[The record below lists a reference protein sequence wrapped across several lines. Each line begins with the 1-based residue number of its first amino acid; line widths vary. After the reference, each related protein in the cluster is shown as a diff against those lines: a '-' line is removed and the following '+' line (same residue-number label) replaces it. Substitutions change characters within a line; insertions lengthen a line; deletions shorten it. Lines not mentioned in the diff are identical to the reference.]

1 MSPAWW
7 WWSCPA
13 GRRNWTQSCGLVA
26 AEVNIQYTY
35 SLMIRP
41 NDKAL
46 LALHCEDSEFA
57 RDVLLKEGHSVLSQK
72 DISR

>member
-1 MSPAWW
+1 ML
-7 WWSCPA
+7 
-13 GRRNWTQSCGLVA
+13 RYLVA
-26 AEVNIQYTY
+26 AEVNIQHTY

-46 LALHCEDSEFA
+46 LALHCEDPDFGRE
-57 RDVLLKEGHSVLSQK
+57 VLQKAGVKVLSQK

>member
-1 MSPAWW
+1 VLRS
-7 WWSCPA
+7 
-13 GRRNWTQSCGLVA
+13 LVA

-41 NDKAL
+41 HDKAL
-46 LALHCEDSEFA
+46 LALHCEAREFA
-57 RDVLLKEGHSVLSQK
+57 RDVLIKAGYRVLTQR